1 MPNPVYM
8 KLPDG
13 TKWEIYWKKYEKGE
27 VCLEKGWDEVVR
39 YYSLCH
45 GHLILF
51 KYERTRTCYFHVNI
65 FDKSAVEID
74 YPLNRNHMQ
83 QISDDDDDSV
93 EIIYEKPP
101 MHKVASQKSPIS
113 PSSNWPCKKIR
124 AQEAERRSKK
134 QKMCSDGKKL
144 KSVKAEPTLTKLK
157 SEGIISCFILV
168 VLQYVTFFYMKFS
181 WLKFCRNRGK
191 KQTFH

>member
-1 MPNPVYM
+1 MAI
-8 KLPDG
+8 
-13 TKWEIYWKKYEKGE
+13 W
-27 VCLEKGWDEVVR
+27 
-39 YYSLCH
+39 YYSN
-45 GHLILF
+45 
-51 KYERTRTCYFHVNI
+51 ERTRTCYFNVNI

-74 YPLNRNHMQ
+74 YPLHRNHIQ
-83 QISDDDDDSV
+83 QISDDGDDDDDSV
-93 EIIYEKPP
+93 EIIYEKPQ
-101 MHKVASQKSPIS
+101 MHKKASQKPRLS
-113 PSSNWPCKKIR
+113 PSSNRPCKKIR

-191 KQTFH
+191 KQTFQ